1 MRFNPVKTLVHLTIK
16 LHKIFK
22 RLFSLWLYPSFT
34 SLWMNFG
41 WRFLTTLIQF
51 IEIDLHWLTYSFLE
65 SSAVQRCGLDFDWV
79 SATPRFFCSHSVV
92 GVLRI
97 IVVIASHMISHD
109 RNSLVN
115 RDVHGWHVD
124 CKLPRS
130 WGCITLKIISPPLPW
145 LVWGVSWPVVF
156 GCCQMWRC
164 ASNIPTFISSVQMKM
179 FQFVQLQLCKPKMYW
194 HLLFRDQRFSPG
206 NFKQATLCLVFFKLY
221 CHEL

>member
-1 MRFNPVKTLVHLTIK
+1 MTLSFFHITVDEFWLT
-16 LHKIFK
+16 LP
-22 RLFSLWLYPSFT
+22 Y
-34 SLWMNFG
+34 NF
-41 WRFLTTLIQF
+41 
-51 IEIDLHWLTYSFLE
+51 DLHWLTYIFLE
-65 SSAVQRCGLDFDWV
+65 SSAVQQCCGLDFDWV
-79 SATPRFFCSHSVV
+79 SATPRFFCSRSVV
-92 GVLRI
+92 GVL
-97 IVVIASHMISHD
+97 
-109 RNSLVN
+109 
-115 RDVHGWHVD
+115 D

-130 WGCITLKIISPPLPW
+130 GGCITLKIISPPLPW

-164 ASNIPTFISSVQMKM
+164 ASNIPTFILSVQMKM